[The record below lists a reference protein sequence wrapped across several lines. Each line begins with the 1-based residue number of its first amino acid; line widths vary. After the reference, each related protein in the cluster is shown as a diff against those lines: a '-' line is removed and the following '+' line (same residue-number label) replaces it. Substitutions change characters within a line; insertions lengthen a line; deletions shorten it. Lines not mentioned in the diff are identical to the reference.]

1 MQQNKTASQRKTIN
15 PACWVPTAYFAMGL
29 PFIAI
34 NLVSVFMFKDLGI
47 SDTQIAFWTSLI
59 MMPWTLKFLWSPF
72 LEMYRT
78 KKFFVLI
85 TELLSGVLFGV
96 VAFSLFFDYFFA
108 ISISTM
114 AVIAFSG
121 ATHDIACDGV
131 YMAEL
136 NKEDQA
142 KYIGVQGA
150 FYNVA
155 KLVANGGLVAM
166 AGALAEHFGAIEG
179 ASIDANKGAYS
190 SAWMIIFGVIAAIMV
205 LIGIY
210 HIKML
215 PSTQI
220 PSTTKKTASEVGHE
234 LVAVLSLIHI

>member
-1 MQQNKTASQRKTIN
+1 
-15 PACWVPTAYFAMGL
+15 
-29 PFIAI
+29 
-34 NLVSVFMFKDLGI
+34 
-47 SDTQIAFWTSLI
+47 
-59 MMPWTLKFLWSPF
+59 
-72 LEMYRT
+72 
-78 KKFFVLI
+78 
-85 TELLSGVLFGV
+85 
-96 VAFSLFFDYFFA
+96 
-108 ISISTM
+108 M

-205 LIGIY
+205 LISIY

-215 PSTQI
+215 HFYTDSVNNEENCI
-220 PSTTKKTASEVGHE
+220 GGWARIGSSHC
-234 LVAVLSLIHI
+234 

>member
-1 MQQNKTASQRKTIN
+1 M
-15 PACWVPTAYFAMGL
+15 
-29 PFIAI
+29 
-34 NLVSVFMFKDLGI
+34 
-47 SDTQIAFWTSLI
+47 
-59 MMPWTLKFLWSPF
+59 
-72 LEMYRT
+72 
-78 KKFFVLI
+78 
-85 TELLSGVLFGV
+85 LFR
-96 VAFSLFFDYFFA
+96 S

-215 PSTQI
+215 PSTQV
-220 PSTTKKTASEVGHE
+220 PSTTKKTASV
-234 LVAVLSLIHI
+234 LIAVDNLRQDILR

>member
-85 TELLSGVLFGV
+85 QN
-96 VAFSLFFDYFFA
+96 Y
-108 ISISTM
+108 
-114 AVIAFSG
+114 
-121 ATHDIACDGV
+121 
-131 YMAEL
+131 
-136 NKEDQA
+136 
-142 KYIGVQGA
+142 
-150 FYNVA
+150 
-155 KLVANGGLVAM
+155 
-166 AGALAEHFGAIEG
+166 
-179 ASIDANKGAYS
+179 
-190 SAWMIIFGVIAAIMV
+190 
-205 LIGIY
+205 
-210 HIKML
+210 
-215 PSTQI
+215 
-220 PSTTKKTASEVGHE
+220 
-234 LVAVLSLIHI
+234 